1 MPTPSTSALRAAGA
15 VVLAAALAGC
25 VGFPGGYGA
34 PGGYGGYPG
43 RDVGYPGGGYGQQ
56 VVVGTVQ
63 GFDRSSGRLSLST
76 DGGYGGYRG
85 IEVRVDGNT
94 RLYYQGRQH
103 DVGGLEPGD
112 QVRVDV
118 QDDGRRLWARTI
130 EVVRNVRD
138 SGYGGYGGDP
148 YGGYG
153 GYGDSPYGG
162 SGFEAAVRYVDTR
175 RRVIEVTRGSYGGQ
189 VEQVAYDDRTRF
201 DYRGQRVSP
210 SQLEPGDIVRIDAR
224 RTSQGWYADAVQV
237 TVNARSR

>member
-1 MPTPSTSALRAAGA
+1 MATPSTSALRSACA
-15 VVLAAALAGC
+15 VAMAAALSGC

-56 VVVGTVQ
+56 SVVGTVQ
-63 GFDRSSGRLSLST
+63 GFDRSTGRLSLSN
-76 DGGYGGYRG
+76 DAGYGGYGG
-85 IEVRVDGNT
+85 IHVWVDGNT

-118 QDDGRRLWARTI
+118 QDDGRRLRARTI

-138 SGYGGYGGDP
+138 GGYGGYGGDP
-148 YGGYG
+148 YGGGYG
-153 GYGDSPYGG
+153 GDPYGG
-162 SGFEAAVRYVDTR
+162 TALEGAVRYVDLR
-175 RRVIEVTRGSYGGQ
+175 GRVIELTRGGYSGQ
-189 VEQVAYDDRTRF
+189 VERVAYDDRTRF

-210 SQLEPGDIVRIDAR
+210 SQLEPGDIVRIAAR